1 MFRRAN
7 AVKCPMK
14 KILDF
19 NQTLAAAAIIAA
31 VATPF
36 MSAQDDKKPAETPLK
51 ERLSY
56 SYGVT
61 IAGQLKELGM
71 ELDKEIL
78 KKAIDDVF
86 DGKDLEMTEEEIAA
100 ATNEARR
107 YIMEKDVKDG
117 EAKEN
122 LDAGN
127 KFLEENGKKKGVVT
141 TASGLQYEVLT
152 KADGA
157 KPAAPSNKVT
167 VHYVGTL
174 LNGEQFDSSVDR
186 GEKASFPLDGVIGG
200 WTEGVQL
207 MSEGEKYKFYIPYYL
222 AYGPAGRPGSIPP
235 YAMLTFEIELFEA
248 GN

>member
-1 MFRRAN
+1 
-7 AVKCPMK
+7 MK

-127 KFLEENGKKKGVVT
+127 KFLEENGKKKGCRNHRFRFAV
-141 TASGLQYEVLT
+141 
-152 KADGA
+152 
-157 KPAAPSNKVT
+157 
-167 VHYVGTL
+167 
-174 LNGEQFDSSVDR
+174 
-186 GEKASFPLDGVIGG
+186 
-200 WTEGVQL
+200 
-207 MSEGEKYKFYIPYYL
+207 
-222 AYGPAGRPGSIPP
+222 
-235 YAMLTFEIELFEA
+235 
-248 GN
+248 